1 MNKRLVLLMIS
12 IAIIFYSCGKD
23 SLCNC
28 GKRTG
33 PVVTETRVCS
43 PFTEIEMNNN
53 IDLVVKPDTFCSVQV
68 TCGANLLD
76 GITTKVENGRLI
88 LHNKNKCN
96 WLRDLE
102 NRFTVTVSVSQLSYL
117 VSNGTGDIHFSDTL
131 RTSPFLL
138 ESINATGD
146 YHLLFNCDRVE
157 LKLHTGPADIYATG
171 YAKDLY
177 LYSVAN
183 GYSYAK
189 DLRSET
195 CTVHTESTGDTYV
208 NASSELQAEIGYSG
222 NVYYSG
228 NPSAVRTGNGT
239 GNLIQL
245 N

>member
-1 MNKRLVLLMIS
+1 MNKASVFLFFS
-12 IAIIFYSCGKD
+12 IITLFYSCGKD

-33 PVVTETRVCS
+33 PIVSETRNCAS
-43 PFTEIEMNNN
+43 FSEIEMNNN
-53 IDLVVKPDTFCSVQV
+53 IDLVVIPDTFCSVQV

-76 GITTKVENGRLI
+76 GITTTVENGRLI

-102 NRFTVTVSVSQLSYL
+102 NRFTVTATVKQLSYL

-131 RTSPFLL
+131 RTTPFLF

-157 LKLHTGPADIYATG
+157 LKLHTGPADIYASG

-183 GYSYAK
+183 GYAYAK
-189 DLRSET
+189 ELKTET

-208 NASSELQAEIGYSG
+208 NASTSLHAEIGYTG
-222 NVYYSG
+222 DVYYSG
-228 NPSAVRTGNGT
+228 SASTVRTGNGS